1 MERAAASYEKL
12 LLGLLAYG
20 PRLFHHRTLTCAWPR
35 SRSGNQYVA
44 YDAELLPGLAPA
56 VFDPE
61 YLRAE
66 GLLRATTSSLRGAV
80 WVFEL
85 NGNTFL
91 LRHYRRGG
99 AVSRL
104 MRDRYL
110 WLSRA
115 CTRPAREWRV
125 LGVMRARG
133 LPVPAPAAWRV
144 VRHGPLLY
152 RADFITVLI
161 RGCETLHRFLLERE
175 LPEEGWRRLG
185 ATLRRFH
192 DCRVWHPDLTAGEH
206 PGRRGRALP
215 SRRLRPG
222 APAPRGGVEGP
233 QAFTACGASSSSSA
247 GLNATSA
254 LSGRALPFPAGG
266 LPDRTMRRKLPG
278 REARRPDEGE
288 PPIFPAQSPR
298 RRGVGEG
305 QPVA

>member
-1 MERAAASYEKL
+1 MKTVRPAEISY
-12 LLGLLAYG
+12 
-20 PRLFHHRTLTCAWPR
+20 
-35 SRSGNQYVA
+35 GNQYVA
-44 YDAELLPGLAPA
+44 YDAEILPGLAPA

-61 YLRAE
+61 YLREE

-80 WVFEL
+80 WVFDL

-115 CTRPAREWRV
+115 HTRPAREWRV
-125 LGVMRARG
+125 LGEMRARG

-192 DCRVWHPDLTAGEH
+192 DCRVWHPDLTAGNILVDVEGRFH
-206 PGRRGRALP
+206 LVDFDRARLRRGERWKARSL
-215 SRRLRPG
+215 RRLRRFLVKQHG
-222 APAPRGGVEGP
+222 LDPALRYRDAHFRSLVDAYRNGP
-233 QAFTACGASSSSSA
+233 
-247 GLNATSA
+247 
-254 LSGRALPFPAGG
+254 
-266 LPDRTMRRKLPG
+266 
-278 REARRPDEGE
+278 
-288 PPIFPAQSPR
+288 
-298 RRGVGEG
+298 
-305 QPVA
+305 